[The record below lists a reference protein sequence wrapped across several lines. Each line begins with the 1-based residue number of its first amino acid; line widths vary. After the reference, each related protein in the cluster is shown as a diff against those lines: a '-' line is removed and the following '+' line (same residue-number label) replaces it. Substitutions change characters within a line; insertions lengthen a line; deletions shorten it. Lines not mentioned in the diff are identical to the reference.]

1 MLVTLGFLLTG
12 LFLLGKG
19 WSDHAN
25 TLNPY
30 FHSDGGASEFA
41 WGLLLTIIGMVI
53 FFGWVIKK
61 RMFFRGKTPD
71 HEAARRGHARIAGLI
86 ENIKE
91 CDFKKRPVQERINRT
106 GVGDALI
113 QINERLFNHE
123 GRDGFD
129 PSWDKHKIHF
139 TWADYRNVGWN
150 DEEQWQAILERHWPR
165 IYQDVEFTSAPS
177 ESFSMISPE
186 EENNE

>member
-1 MLVTLGFLLTG
+1 MAALANSPGGSFLPLSVW
-12 LFLLGKG
+12 LFFLDGSLKKG
-19 WSDHAN
+19 CF
-25 TLNPY
+25 L
-30 FHSDGGASEFA
+30 E
-41 WGLLLTIIGMVI
+41 
-53 FFGWVIKK
+53 
-61 RMFFRGKTPD
+61 TPD
-71 HEAARRGHARIAGLI
+71 HVAARRGHARIAGLI